1 MKEVLITINSTQSL
15 DGDSSAGPELITQ
28 GDYEYA
34 SDGARFSYM
43 ESELTGLT
51 GTKTSFYIKP
61 DEVVLS
67 RRGTVNAQMVFRRG
81 ERTNFGYRTAHGTLN
96 VGLETRD
103 FGITLDEHGGDIEID
118 YVLNF
123 EQSFV
128 SCNKFRINIRERD
141 LKV

>member
-15 DGDSSAGPELITQ
+15 DGDSCAGPELITQ
-28 GDYEYA
+28 GSYEYGA
-34 SDGARFSYM
+34 DGARFSYM

-51 GTKTSFYIKP
+51 GTQTSFLIRP
-61 DEVVLS
+61 DEVVLL
-67 RRGTVNAQMVFRRG
+67 RRGGVNAQMVFRRG
-81 ERTNFGYRTAHGTLN
+81 EHSTFAYKTPHGTLN
-96 VGLETRD
+96 VGLDTRS
-103 FGITLDEHGGDIEID
+103 FEATLDEHGGDLEID

-128 SCNKFRINIRERD
+128 SCNKFKINIRERD